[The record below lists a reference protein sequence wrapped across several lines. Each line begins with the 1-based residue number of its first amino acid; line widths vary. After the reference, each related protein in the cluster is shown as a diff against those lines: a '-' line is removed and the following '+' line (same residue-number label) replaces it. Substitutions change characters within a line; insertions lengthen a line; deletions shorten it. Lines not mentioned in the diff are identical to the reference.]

1 MKVAIDFSINS
12 TAIAIQKD
20 DKGLK
25 LYSFV
30 ANYKK
35 GLRKFQIHDA
45 LSNVIS
51 VIGYEKINGKEHDEQ
66 CQKLFN
72 ADTLSNTILS
82 KIENEGQQPC
92 EIRIEGYSFGS
103 KGNAF
108 IDLITF
114 NTFLKVK
121 LIQRFGHVIKIIPPK
136 TLKKKFTGNGNASKC
151 DMLRH
156 FFQKSSP
163 EIRLLQQ
170 EIASLDIVK
179 EQQEFGIPKPIDDI
193 IDAIALLTFDS

>member
-1 MKVAIDFSINS
+1 MKLAIDFSINS
-12 TAIAIQKD
+12 TAVAIQKD
-20 DKGLK
+20 DESLK

-35 GLRKFQIHDA
+35 GLRKFKVHDA
-45 LSNVIS
+45 LSNIIS
-51 VIGYEKINGKEHDEQ
+51 VIGYEKVSGKEHDEQ
-66 CQKLFN
+66 SLKLLN
-72 ADTLSNTILS
+72 ADSLSNKILS
-82 KIENEGQQPC
+82 EIESDEQPS

-151 DMLRH
+151 EMLRH

-163 EIRLLQQ
+163 GIQPLQQ
-170 EIASLDIVK
+170 EIISLEIMK
-179 EQQEFGIPKPIDDI
+179 EEQEFVIPKPIDDI